1 MTCCRSSSDQEDTI
15 FRRGWQR
22 PFAEDGRR
30 EGRGGLS
37 LAVIFWWFFFFFL
50 MEVTVFEPRSIFAQC
65 VCVWVGVCVC
75 VCVWCECVCV
85 HARAQVCMRVLCV
98 HVFLRL
104 CVLLDQGLRKV
115 INY

>member
-1 MTCCRSSSDQEDTI
+1 MRACA
-15 FRRGWQR
+15 RGR
-22 PFAEDGRR
+22 VGLV
-30 EGRGGLS
+30 GGCLG
-37 LAVIFWWFFFFFL
+37 L
-50 MEVTVFEPRSIFAQC
+50 C
-65 VCVWVGVCVC
+65 VCVCGCVCVC